1 MNLKYLYSTGSGEL
15 LFLEYKNSSPFY
27 LAGLFILFL
36 PPNIYLI
43 VPLLAPSFAYMP
55 INGYGCRPTLAGRSR
70 CSILRFSSL
79 LFFIAY
85 LVFTPEIFLQGPSF
99 VLAPYCRWVSKLLLV
114 ILFRIIW
121 IWNIIWLPCGYLIYI
136 LDANTKYKYFCF
148 IHANYEDVADYFKDD
163 VIISCLCIGYLIPY
177 SKVKA
182 KRLIVNNLDIGKSTA
197 VEISK
202 KEMIEK

>member
-1 MNLKYLYSTGSGEL
+1 MYLLLIISIHSILMLFSMYLMLKLLILPNQNKSKETKYILRLFGLNLKYLYSTGSGEL

-85 LVFTPEIFLQGPSF
+85 LVFTPEIFYKVPRS
-99 VLAPYCRWVSKLLLV
+99 S
-114 ILFRIIW
+114 
-121 IWNIIWLPCGYLIYI
+121 LPRTADGS
-136 LDANTKYKYFCF
+136 ANC
-148 IHANYEDVADYFKDD
+148 
-163 VIISCLCIGYLIPY
+163 C
-177 SKVKA
+177 
-182 KRLIVNNLDIGKSTA
+182 
-197 VEISK
+197 
-202 KEMIEK
+202 